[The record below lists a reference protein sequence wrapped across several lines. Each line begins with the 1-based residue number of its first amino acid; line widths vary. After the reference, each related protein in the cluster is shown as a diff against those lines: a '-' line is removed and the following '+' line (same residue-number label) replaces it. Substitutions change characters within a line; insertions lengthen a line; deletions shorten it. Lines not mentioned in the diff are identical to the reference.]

1 MDYKN
6 GGTLNSVLFNRGFL
20 VYYMVTLIVDKYKL
34 ELFTFEKMGSRSVE
48 SAVLGKVGLGGPE
61 GTIDPDHEDYDHKI
75 KIRNINGG
83 FEITGGIFDYRK
95 YEDRLSEAYY
105 DNELKRVIDELWPS
119 DYTRVLVYRNSY
131 KRLISG
137 YYWMMNNK
145 FNTTSNYDIKYN
157 RLIVPDEQNFKVHKK
172 CFENFCK
179 LYFVDGKISDGHL
192 STIREQMPE
201 NYLNRLDYKINLE
214 NFNDDVIK
222 ILKKLKVNKDKRD
235 KFFKVLVENKLFFS
249 NKKSIQSSGLQN
261 PKFSIRKPV
270 NIPRIS
276 NDYYSYYASMPR
288 KILNAIN
295 KFYEV
300 DLNYTG
306 IEKL

>member
-1 MDYKN
+1 
-6 GGTLNSVLFNRGFL
+6 
-20 VYYMVTLIVDKYKL
+20 MVTLIVDKYKL
-34 ELFTFEKMGSRSVE
+34 ELFTFEKMGSRSIE
-48 SAVLGKVGLGGPE
+48 GSILGKVGMGGPE
-61 GTIDPDHEDYDHKI
+61 GYIDPNIFDGSEYDPKI

-95 YEDRLSEAYY
+95 YEDRLSESYY
-105 DNELKRVIDELWPS
+105 DNELERVIDELWPS
-119 DYTRVLVYRNSY
+119 DYTRVLVYRDTY

-172 CFENFCK
+172 CFENFCR
-179 LYFVDGKISDGHL
+179 LYYVDRKISDGHL
-192 STIREQMPE
+192 SAIWEQIPE
-201 NYLNRLDYKINLE
+201 NYLNQVDYKINLE

-235 KFFKVLVENKLFFS
+235 KFFKVLIENKLFFT
-249 NKKSIQSSGLQN
+249 NKKSIQDSGLQN
-261 PKFSIRKPV
+261 PKFSIREPV

-276 NDYYSYYASMPR
+276 NDYYSYYEDMPR
-288 KILNAIN
+288 EILDAIN
-295 KFYEV
+295 TFYEAEL
-300 DLNYTG
+300 DYTG